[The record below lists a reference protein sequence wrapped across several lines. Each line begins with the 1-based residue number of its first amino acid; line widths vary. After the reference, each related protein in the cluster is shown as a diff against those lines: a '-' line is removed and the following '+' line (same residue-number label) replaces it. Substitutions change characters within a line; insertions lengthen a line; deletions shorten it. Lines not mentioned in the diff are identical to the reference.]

1 MTPLLIGL
9 GVIALIGAG
18 FAVYFLLV
26 RVTAKGGEVQGDAS
40 EMAGQILAEADGF
53 RGSRSEGSTP
63 WDGHNRLAPPTQDS
77 GAGSV

>member
-1 MTPLLIGL
+1 MIPLLIVL
-9 GVIALIGAG
+9 GLIGCS

-40 EMAGQILAEADGF
+40 QIAGQILAEADGF
-53 RGSRSEGSTP
+53 RGTRSEGSTP

-77 GAGSV
+77 GIGSG